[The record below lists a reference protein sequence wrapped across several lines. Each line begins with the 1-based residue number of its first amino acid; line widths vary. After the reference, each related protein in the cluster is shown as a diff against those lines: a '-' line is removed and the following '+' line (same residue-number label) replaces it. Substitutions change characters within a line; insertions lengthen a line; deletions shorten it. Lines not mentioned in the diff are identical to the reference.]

1 MKPVFHP
8 PFLLL
13 QEDSYS
19 ITPNRTSIWIVTL
32 PKIWFIFRQNGCQ
45 TQNYIEARQMLC
57 FPKDPPCRVFSARGR
72 VITRKGGWRNRLTSS
87 PQRLIL
93 QNGIIRSLRC
103 RSSCCKLLLFP
114 VLEFISWIG
123 GGFGG
128 GDDKANDYLCERSAC
143 GLESCFWCCLH
154 CMGYGRLMWNFTANK
169 SGQRGESRRKRA
181 GLQAARGRRWGRCD
195 RNAS

>member
-45 TQNYIEARQMLC
+45 TQKLYWSAADALLSQGPSMSRFLC
-57 FPKDPPCRVFSARGR
+57 TWEGDNQKGRLKKQAYLISSASDTAEWDHKVSAVQELWLQIVALSSAG
-72 VITRKGGWRNRLTSS
+72 VYLLDWGGGWGN
-87 PQRLIL
+87 
-93 QNGIIRSLRC
+93 
-103 RSSCCKLLLFP
+103 
-114 VLEFISWIG
+114 
-123 GGFGG
+123 
-128 GDDKANDYLCERSAC
+128 DKANDYLCERSAC

-154 CMGYGRLMWNFTANK
+154 CVGYGRLMWNFTANK
-169 SGQRGESRRKRA
+169 SGQRGKSQREAGGAAGCRREEK
-181 GLQAARGRRWGRCD
+181 GEVW
-195 RNAS
+195 

>member
-128 GDDKANDYLCERSAC
+128 GGWQGKRLSLWEECLRIGKLLLVLPALH
-143 GLESCFWCCLH
+143 GL
-154 CMGYGRLMWNFTANK
+154 
-169 SGQRGESRRKRA
+169 RKV
-181 GLQAARGRRWGRCD
+181 
-195 RNAS
+195 NVKFHSK

>member
-19 ITPNRTSIWIVTL
+19 ITPKRTSIWIVTL

-45 TQNYIEARQMLC
+45 TQNYIEAWQMLC
-57 FPKDPPCRVFSARGR
+57 FPKDPPSRVLSAHGR
-72 VITRKGGWRNRLTSS
+72 VITRKGGWRNGLTSS

-103 RSSCCKLLLFP
+103 RSSSCKLLLFP
-114 VLEFISWIG
+114 VPEFISWIWG
-123 GGFGG
+123 GWGVGG
-128 GDDKANDYLCERSAC
+128 VRRNDKANDYLCERSAC

-169 SGQRGESRRKRA
+169 SGQRGKSQREAGGAAGCRREEK
-181 GLQAARGRRWGRCD
+181 GEVW
-195 RNAS
+195 

>member
-19 ITPNRTSIWIVTL
+19 ITPKRTSIWIVTL

-45 TQNYIEARQMLC
+45 TQNYIEAWQMLC
-57 FPKDPPCRVFSARGR
+57 FPKDPPSRVLSAHGR
-72 VITRKGGWRNRLTSS
+72 VITRKGGWRNGLTSS

-103 RSSCCKLLLFP
+103 RSSSCKLLLFP
-114 VLEFISWIG
+114 VPEFISWIWGGWGVG
-123 GGFGG
+123 GGAEKWQGKRLSLWEECLRIG
-128 GDDKANDYLCERSAC
+128 KLLLVLPALH
-143 GLESCFWCCLH
+143 GLREVNVKFHS
-154 CMGYGRLMWNFTANK
+154 K
-169 SGQRGESRRKRA
+169 
-181 GLQAARGRRWGRCD
+181 
-195 RNAS
+195 